1 MIKIILIYLFLGI
14 LIGIIFLLVVKI
26 VKLRKKLFGKKQDLR
41 KACIEKYGK
50 EFGEIY
56 DNMNRGIPV
65 GGFLETTIF
74 IDMIEKVK
82 QEIKCQ

>member
-1 MIKIILIYLFLGI
+1 MNWLKRI
-14 LIGIIFLLVVKI
+14 
-26 VKLRKKLFGKKQDLR
+26 FGKKQDLR
-41 KACIEKYGK
+41 KACIDKYGK

-56 DNMNRGIPV
+56 DNMSCGIPV

>member
-1 MIKIILIYLFLGI
+1 MNWLKRI
-14 LIGIIFLLVVKI
+14 
-26 VKLRKKLFGKKQDLR
+26 FGKKQDLR
-41 KACIEKYGK
+41 KVCIEKYGK

>member
-1 MIKIILIYLFLGI
+1 MNWLKRI
-14 LIGIIFLLVVKI
+14 
-26 VKLRKKLFGKKQDLR
+26 FGKKQDLR

-65 GGFLETTIF
+65 GGFRKTKTLS
-74 IDMIEKVK
+74 DMIEKIK
-82 QEIKCQ
+82 QGIKYQ